1 MDLFIQQHQQELVSA
16 VEKKKLTNKSKQECY
31 FNINHTKES
40 SLCLNKI
47 GNKAA
52 HDPSDSLYSSFVAGL
67 SNLANRRHV
76 ALTTSLIEYCN
87 YKGINLHRRLRWLP
101 CDHWIHI
108 IDDLLHQCWF
118 KIDYKQRHE
127 CLFMDSSSW
136 SCLPSKFRDT
146 WPQ

>member
-1 MDLFIQQHQQELVSA
+1 MNLFLQQCSRNR
-16 VEKKKLTNKSKQECY
+16 KLTSKSKQECY
-31 FNINHTKES
+31 VNINRTKES
-40 SLCLNKI
+40 SFCLNKI

-108 IDDLLHQCWF
+108 IDDLLRQCWL
-118 KIDYKQRHE
+118 KIDDEQRRE
-127 CLFMDSSSW
+127 CLFMEGKLSNSSSW
-136 SCLPSKFRDT
+136 ICEPSECRDT
-146 WPQ
+146 WLQ